1 MEETLGKRIV
11 FHRKRL
17 GLTQDALAELMGVT
31 AQAVSKWEND
41 QSCPDIGALPK
52 LAEIFGISTD
62 ELLGVE
68 RKEVHPAEIVPA
80 DGEEND
86 VHPEMT
92 WELSLDDGKKGGIG
106 LAIWIL
112 LVGGIMLTSY
122 LLNFHAKLWDVLW
135 PSALLVFG
143 IFGLFPRFSFF
154 RLGCSL
160 FGLYFLMSNLNF
172 APFRLGREFLLPV
185 LLLLFGGSLLV
196 DTLRKSK
203 NGTHN
208 SGCFSFHPTRN
219 SGRKKEHCTCT
230 GNFFDCDTAFGEN
243 HYTIL
248 LPTLGGGSADAAAA
262 LRALWRLWRL
272 DEATGYSSADTLS
285 ALCDVGVRLGADIP
299 FCLHDAPRRAQGV
312 GELLSPI
319 AVGRTFPLVLI
330 QPCAPLSTGEV
341 FAAYHQLPTL
351 AHPDTPAAVRA
362 LADGNLAALAAC
374 GGNVLESASIPMR
387 PEIAAARQALWQN
400 GAAYAQMTGSGSV
413 VFGAFCDEAAACR
426 AFLVLKG
433 QYDACIL
440 THTAL

>member
-1 MEETLGKRIV
+1 MQPIALHDTLFFSPGEALTLAVEDAPLSAGEDNLALRAARALQAAYHVSAGAQITLQKRIP
-11 FHRKRL
+11 
-17 GLTQDALAELMGVT
+17 MG
-31 AQAVSKWEND
+31 A
-41 QSCPDIGALPK
+41 G
-52 LAEIFGISTD
+52 
-62 ELLGVE
+62 
-68 RKEVHPAEIVPA
+68 
-80 DGEEND
+80 
-86 VHPEMT
+86 
-92 WELSLDDGKKGGIG
+92 
-106 LAIWIL
+106 
-112 LVGGIMLTSY
+112 
-122 LLNFHAKLWDVLW
+122 
-135 PSALLVFG
+135 
-143 IFGLFPRFSFF
+143 
-154 RLGCSL
+154 
-160 FGLYFLMSNLNF
+160 
-172 APFRLGREFLLPV
+172 
-185 LLLLFGGSLLV
+185 
-196 DTLRKSK
+196 
-203 NGTHN
+203 
-208 SGCFSFHPTRN
+208 
-219 SGRKKEHCTCT
+219 
-230 GNFFDCDTAFGEN
+230 
-243 HYTIL
+243 
-248 LPTLGGGSADAAAA
+248 LGGGSADAAAA